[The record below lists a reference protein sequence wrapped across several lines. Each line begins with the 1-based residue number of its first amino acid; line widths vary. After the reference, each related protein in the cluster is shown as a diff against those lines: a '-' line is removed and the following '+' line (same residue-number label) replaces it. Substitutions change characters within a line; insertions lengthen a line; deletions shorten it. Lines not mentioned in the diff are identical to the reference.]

1 MSTIAAL
8 TTSPSVGT
16 SMPPRAEKRSPI
28 LILETLCQKEQPY
41 SQRELSAASEEVNR
55 REYMAFGRLGGDAT
69 WAGLAKFAKAY
80 IAYVNQ
86 LTPEEQSTQRYA
98 GTVESITVIL
108 NAAEAHL
115 QNGEDTHPADQPAKD
130 ALTVFMEAYQSRM
143 KAIEERRESSSV
155 QQGGGDKVSLSAA
168 AQHWDSASS
177 AAMRPPAN
185 AVARYYGLS

>member
-16 SMPPRAEKRSPI
+16 SMPPRTEKKSPI

-41 SQRELSAASEEVNR
+41 SQRELGAASEEVNR
-55 REYMAFGRLGGDAT
+55 REYMAFGHLAGDAT
-69 WAGLAKFAKAY
+69 WGGIAKFAKAY

-98 GTVESITVIL
+98 GSVESASEL
-108 NAAEAHL
+108 LKAAEAHL
-115 QNGEDTHPADQPAKD
+115 QNGEDAQPANQPAKD
-130 ALTVFMEAYQSRM
+130 ALTVFMEAYQNRM
-143 KAIEERRESSSV
+143 KSIDERRESSV
-155 QQGGGDKVSLSAA
+155 KEDDDKVSLSAA
-168 AQHWDSASS
+168 AQHWDSSS
-177 AAMRPPAN
+177 PAAMRPPAN